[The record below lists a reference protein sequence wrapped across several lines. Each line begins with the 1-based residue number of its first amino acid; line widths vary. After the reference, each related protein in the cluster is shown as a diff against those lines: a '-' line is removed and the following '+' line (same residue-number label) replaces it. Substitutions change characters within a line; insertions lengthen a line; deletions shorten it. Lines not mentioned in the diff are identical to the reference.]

1 MPMLTLNLQK
11 PDAAPVRRLQLSL
24 SKGARFNVKV
34 EWDCKADHQDDV
46 DVHALEAVNRGQG
59 AKVTALESI
68 LSTYN
73 TTRMSRAGALK
84 TNADG
89 SFATPS
95 GGLSHSGDIRVQNS
109 KAEVLTIDG
118 SKVPP
123 GVNEIPLFATV
134 HKADHGEAHEEEHGE
149 EDEAAF
155 ADIDRCTVTIADDAG
170 KVLGQYL
177 LSDEFGEFNVVQ
189 LGTVMLAPNGGWEYV
204 PVGVGFQGDFNDV
217 LGNFC

>member
-1 MPMLTLNLQK
+1 MLTLSLQK
-11 PDAAPVRRLQLSL
+11 PNAAPARRLKLSL
-24 SKGARFNVKV
+24 NKGARFSVKI
-34 EWDCKADHQDDV
+34 EWDCKADHEDDV
-46 DVHALEAVNRGQG
+46 DVHALEAVNSGHG
-59 AKVTALESI
+59 AKVAALESI

-73 TTRMSRAGALK
+73 TTRMSRTGVLK

-95 GGLSHSGDIRVQNS
+95 GGLTHSGDIRIQGGQ
-109 KAEVLTIDG
+109 AEILTVDG

-123 GVNEIPLFATV
+123 EVNEIPLFATV
-134 HKADHGEAHEEEHGE
+134 HKADHGDAHEEDHDE

-155 ADIDRCTVTIADDAG
+155 ADIDVCTVTIADDSG
-170 KVLGQYL
+170 RVIGQYK

-204 PVGVGFQGDFNDV
+204 PVGVGFKGDFNDV
-217 LGNFC
+217 IGNFC

>member
-1 MPMLTLNLQK
+1 MLTLNLQK

-24 SKGARFNVKV
+24 SKGACFSVQV
-34 EWDCKADHQDDV
+34 EWYCKADHQDDV
-46 DVHALEAVNRGQG
+46 DVHALEAVNSGSG
-59 AKVTALESI
+59 AKVSALESI

-73 TTRMSRAGALK
+73 TTRMSRNGVLK

-95 GGLSHSGDIRVQNS
+95 GGLSHSGDIRVQDS

-123 GVNEIPLFATV
+123 EVNEIPLFATV
-134 HKADHGEAHEEEHGE
+134 HKADHGEGHEEDH
-149 EDEAAF
+149 DEAAF
-155 ADIDRCTVTIADDAG
+155 SDIDRCTVTISDDSGRELG
-170 KVLGQYL
+170 KYL

-189 LGTVMLAPNGGWEYV
+189 LGTVMLAPSGGWEYV
-204 PVGVGFQGDFNDV
+204 PVGVGFKGDFNDV

>member
-1 MPMLTLNLQK
+1 MLTLNLQK

-24 SKGARFNVKV
+24 NKGARFSVQV

-46 DVHALEAVNRGQG
+46 DVHALEAVNSGGG
-59 AKVTALESI
+59 AKVSSLENI

-73 TTRMSRAGALK
+73 TTRMSRTGALK

-95 GGLSHSGDIRVQNS
+95 GGLSHSGDIRKQGT

-118 SKVPP
+118 SKVPSD
-123 GVNEIPLFATV
+123 VNEIPLFATV
-134 HKADHGEAHEEEHGE
+134 HEADHGEEHEEEHEE

-155 ADIDRCTVTIADDAG
+155 ADIDICTVTILNDSG
-170 KVLGQYL
+170 KVLGQYK

-189 LGTVMLAPNGGWEYV
+189 LGSLMLARNGGWEYV
-204 PVGVGFQGDFNDV
+204 PVGVGFKGDFNDV

>member
-1 MPMLTLNLQK
+1 MLTLNLHK

-24 SKGARFNVKV
+24 SKGARFSVKV
-34 EWDCKADHQDDV
+34 AWDCKADHQDDV
-46 DVHALEAVNRGQG
+46 DVHALEAVNAGAG
-59 AKVTALESI
+59 AKVTALENI

-73 TTRMSRAGALK
+73 TTRMSRAGALR

-95 GGLSHSGDIRVQNS
+95 GGLSHSGDIRVQGRE
-109 KAEVLTIDG
+109 AEVLTVDG
-118 SKVPP
+118 SKVAP
-123 GVNEIPLFATV
+123 GVNEIPIFATV
-134 HKADHGEAHEEEHGE
+134 HKADHGEAHGQAHGDDD
-149 EDEAAF
+149 DEAAF
-155 ADIDRCTVTIADDAG
+155 ADIDVCTVTISDDAG
-170 KVLGQYL
+170 KVLGEYR

-189 LGTVMLAPNGGWEYV
+189 LGSVMLGAKGGWEYV